1 MKNLFIKLNIEEAIA
16 NPSVFFAD
24 QELVD
29 IAKKY
34 GLNVGLGDDL
44 GKLLAYWD
52 IEGFRYLFYIIL
64 DSKNG
69 KKQRDKRVTQ
79 EEIDD
84 TLEYLESKGFEV
96 VEKVPFELLENSQE
110 LGAI

>member
-16 NPSVFFAD
+16 NPSIFYAD

-29 IAKKY
+29 LAEKY
-34 GLNVGLGDDL
+34 SLNVELGDDL
-44 GKLLAYWD
+44 GKVLAYWD
-52 IEGFRYLFYIIL
+52 IEGYRYLFFIIL

-69 KKQRDKRVTQ
+69 KKQRLKPVSQ

-84 TLEYLESKGFEV
+84 TLDYLESKGFEI
-96 VEKVPFELLENSQE
+96 VEELPVQYD
-110 LGAI
+110 AI